1 MAVAWDSVATWA
13 VGIFIVVAVLVIAV
27 VVIVAMLTGNGSNQE
42 REPHE
47 RKASRAPARMGRFA
61 TVAAAVA

>member
-47 RKASRAPARMGRFA
+47 
-61 TVAAAVA
+61 